1 MDVKPAL
8 NFTAVNTTPT
18 QPWIVVHEDGT
29 ILAAHCT
36 CKAGL
41 GEACSHAAALMYA
54 LLAAVEQKDVSCTD
68 MPCAWAPPRGLKK
81 NTMTSHITRK
91 DAEKAVS
98 KWLIG
103 ARDRGASVHVTIN
116 KGTGVQA
123 IATTVQEYINSSDAF
138 TMCDS
143 KGVPISDSAETKD
156 LEFWKTPSRK
166 IYAIKNTDISKLT
179 RNSSKKRRSEAET
192 PETVKTTLANI
203 EETFKVELKGV
214 ESTISGMIE
223 EKMTELAARIG
234 AQSCSLM
241 TVRRFCSEHNLR
253 RRNFVSDES
262 LGCEVLSAINQTGP
276 SYGRKFM
283 TGYLSTLGIRAGE
296 GRVGRILREV
306 HQPYNILRRQGAR
319 NLNPI
324 PYHAEYMGHKLHMD
338 QNEKLGMF
346 GVTHVLA
353 VDGFSSII
361 VANVTMPVKNNLVIY
376 NEVYRA
382 AVASNGMWDQIRVDH
397 GREFFLSLYVQE
409 KLSQHRFNTNRL
421 PYKQTT
427 SSKNLR
433 VERIWP
439 EVNTRVNYPLK
450 EALVDLVDT
459 DSLDMQDNNTK
470 YCVSNLTCQVSQI
483 GLERAVQSWNA
494 HRIPGRRIPNTLA
507 AGGCPQR
514 ISMELLRSAA
524 EAARMY
530 EDELGASL
538 SWASAFG
545 TDPFSSEEDRQQA
558 EQVFLQEYP
567 DITVLFDRAVNNDL
581 SLFQDALLCL
591 INATNRFA

>member
-1 MDVKPAL
+1 
-8 NFTAVNTTPT
+8 
-18 QPWIVVHEDGT
+18 
-29 ILAAHCT
+29 
-36 CKAGL
+36 
-41 GEACSHAAALMYA
+41 
-54 LLAAVEQKDVSCTD
+54 
-68 MPCAWAPPRGLKK
+68 
-81 NTMTSHITRK
+81 
-91 DAEKAVS
+91 
-98 KWLIG
+98 
-103 ARDRGASVHVTIN
+103 
-116 KGTGVQA
+116 
-123 IATTVQEYINSSDAF
+123 
-138 TMCDS
+138 
-143 KGVPISDSAETKD
+143 
-156 LEFWKTPSRK
+156 
-166 IYAIKNTDISKLT
+166 
-179 RNSSKKRRSEAET
+179 
-192 PETVKTTLANI
+192 
-203 EETFKVELKGV
+203 
-214 ESTISGMIE
+214 
-223 EKMTELAARIG
+223 
-234 AQSCSLM
+234 
-241 TVRRFCSEHNLR
+241 
-253 RRNFVSDES
+253 
-262 LGCEVLSAINQTGP
+262 
-276 SYGRKFM
+276 M
-283 TGYLSTLGIRAGE
+283 TGYLSTLGINAGE

-306 HQPYNILRRQGAR
+306 HQPYNILRCQGAR

-353 VDGFSSII
+353 VDGFSSKI

-376 NEVYRA
+376 DEVYRA

-427 SSKNLR
+427 SSK
-433 VERIWP
+433 
-439 EVNTRVNYPLK
+439 
-450 EALVDLVDT
+450 
-459 DSLDMQDNNTK
+459 DNNTK

-494 HRIPGRRIPNTLA
+494 HRIPGRGIPNMLA

-514 ISMELLRSAA
+514 ISMELLPSDA

-538 SWASAFG
+538 TWVSAFG

-558 EQVFLQEYP
+558 EQVFLQDYP
-567 DITVLFDRAVNNDL
+567 DITVLFDRAVNNDP

>member
-1 MDVKPAL
+1 
-8 NFTAVNTTPT
+8 
-18 QPWIVVHEDGT
+18 
-29 ILAAHCT
+29 
-36 CKAGL
+36 
-41 GEACSHAAALMYA
+41 
-54 LLAAVEQKDVSCTD
+54 
-68 MPCAWAPPRGLKK
+68 
-81 NTMTSHITRK
+81 
-91 DAEKAVS
+91 
-98 KWLIG
+98 
-103 ARDRGASVHVTIN
+103 
-116 KGTGVQA
+116 
-123 IATTVQEYINSSDAF
+123 
-138 TMCDS
+138 
-143 KGVPISDSAETKD
+143 
-156 LEFWKTPSRK
+156 
-166 IYAIKNTDISKLT
+166 
-179 RNSSKKRRSEAET
+179 
-192 PETVKTTLANI
+192 
-203 EETFKVELKGV
+203 
-214 ESTISGMIE
+214 
-223 EKMTELAARIG
+223 
-234 AQSCSLM
+234 
-241 TVRRFCSEHNLR
+241 
-253 RRNFVSDES
+253 
-262 LGCEVLSAINQTGP
+262 
-276 SYGRKFM
+276 M
-283 TGYLSTLGIRAGE
+283 TGYLSTLGIKAGE

-353 VDGFSSII
+353 VDGFSSKI

-409 KLSQHRFNTNRL
+409 KLSQHRFNTNRV

-439 EVNTRVNYPLK
+439 KVNTRVNYPLK
-450 EALVDLVDT
+450 RALVDLVDT

-494 HRIPGRRIPNTLA
+494 HRIPGRGIPNMLA

-514 ISMELLRSAA
+514 ISMELLPSAA

-530 EDELGASL
+530 EDDLGASL

-545 TDPFSSEEDRQQA
+545 TDPFSSEEDQQQA